1 MAYFLEDLHPG
12 LSATLTRTVTDADI
26 VAFAAATGDAN
37 PVHLDDAYARTT
49 PFAGRIVHG
58 MLSAALVSAV
68 LGTQLPG
75 AGTIYVSQTLKF
87 RAPVRPGDTV
97 RTTVTVREIVGD
109 TRRVVLDTVCVVGE
123 TVVLDGEAVVLAP
136 RRPKA

>member
-12 LSATLTRTVTDADI
+12 LAATLTRTVSDADI

-37 PVHLDDAYARTT
+37 PVHLDETFARTT

-58 MLSAALVSAV
+58 MLSAALISAV
-68 LGTQLPG
+68 LGTELPG
-75 AGTIYVSQTLKF
+75 AGTIYLSQTLKF

-97 RTTVTVREIVGD
+97 VTTVTVREVLQEKG
-109 TRRVVLDTVCVVGE
+109 RVVLETVCKVNAQ
-123 TVVLDGEAVVLAP
+123 VVLEGEAVVLAP
-136 RRPKA
+136 RRAS